1 MTKIIGIDPGLSGAI
16 AYLTPDDLQIWDM
29 PTLDLVRGGKKKRE
43 IDEIALADILED
55 LHGKVFLEKVGAMP
69 GQGVSSMFSFGQSYG
84 VIRGI
89 IAAYQMQ
96 RELVPPATWKAKL
109 KVRKGKDAARLRA
122 SELMPKYSG
131 LWPLKKHDGR
141 AEAALIAYY
150 GSMAPRYAT

>member
-1 MTKIIGIDPGLSGAI
+1 MAKIIGIDPGLSGAI
-16 AYLTPDDLQIWDM
+16 AYLTPTDLQVWDM
-29 PTLDLVRGGKKKRE
+29 PTLEIIRGKKKKRE
-43 IDEIALADILED
+43 LDELALADILED
-55 LHGKVFLEKVGAMP
+55 LNGKVFLEKVGAMP

-84 VIRGI
+84 VVRGI
-89 IAAYQMQ
+89 IAAYQME

-150 GSMAPRYAT
+150 GQKIGR